1 VPATRQRGR
10 RLAFLVVATAA
21 AGALSG
27 CSPGR
32 LMESM
37 RVLADIGAGE
47 GPSPLKEATS
57 PPRRRPIAF
66 EVDGR
71 QHRADLYLPGDE
83 ALASMV
89 LVPGVAPAGRDDPK
103 LVAFANTLARA
114 RFEVLVPDLPRLRAL
129 QVSGDDARVLA
140 DAAIHLDRRSA
151 NQPLAMTAISYA
163 AGPAVAALFEPD
175 MKGRVMLVI
184 TVGGYYDLQAVITF
198 FTTGY
203 YRAGAEAPWQYR
215 RPNTYGKWV
224 FVLSNAPRLDD
235 PADTRALEA
244 MARRK
249 IGDPDADVSDLTEGL
264 GPDGRAVEALLANRD
279 PDQVPALLAALP
291 PPIVAEVHALDLSR
305 RDLRTVG
312 AHFVL
317 VHARDDPIIP
327 ETESI
332 AFAAAAAPGRA
343 ELFLLEGL
351 HHVDASDLDLIDKLK
366 LLDAIYTVLSF
377 RDGSGRP
384 TRGHEPIPFIK

>member
-1 VPATRQRGR
+1 MPATRQRGR

-291 PPIVAEVHALDLSR
+291 PAIVAEVHALDLSR
-305 RDLRTVG
+305 RDLRTVD

>member
-1 VPATRQRGR
+1 
-10 RLAFLVVATAA
+10 
-21 AGALSG
+21 
-27 CSPGR
+27 
-32 LMESM
+32 MESM

-57 PPRRRPIAF
+57 PPLRRPIAF

-291 PPIVAEVHALDLSR
+291 PAIVAEVHALDLSR
-305 RDLRTVG
+305 RDLRTVD

>member
-305 RDLRTVG
+305 RDLRTVD

>member
-1 VPATRQRGR
+1 
-10 RLAFLVVATAA
+10 
-21 AGALSG
+21 
-27 CSPGR
+27 
-32 LMESM
+32 MESM

-305 RDLRTVG
+305 RDLRTVD

>member
-1 VPATRQRGR
+1 
-10 RLAFLVVATAA
+10 
-21 AGALSG
+21 
-27 CSPGR
+27 
-32 LMESM
+32 MESM

-291 PPIVAEVHALDLSR
+291 PPIVAEVHALDL
-305 RDLRTVG
+305 
-312 AHFVL
+312 
-317 VHARDDPIIP
+317 
-327 ETESI
+327 
-332 AFAAAAAPGRA
+332 AAATSAPWTRISFWFTPATIRSSRKPRASPSPPLLRREGRSCSCSKA
-343 ELFLLEGL
+343 CTTWTP
-351 HHVDASDLDLIDKLK
+351 ATS
-366 LLDAIYTVLSF
+366 TSSTSSSCSTPSTPCSLSATAPA
-377 RDGSGRP
+377 GRREAMSRFP
-384 TRGHEPIPFIK
+384 S